1 MMTGKSHDTV
11 VAGQFGS
18 HAADYVASAV
28 HSQGPDLDQI
38 AALVAGL
45 VNGSGA
51 ARVLDLGCGGGHVSF
66 RVAKLAGEVVAYDL
80 SQDMLDEVARQ
91 AAARGLHN
99 IVTAQ
104 GSVAAL
110 DFADGAFDVVLSRYS
125 AHHWRDLDAALRE
138 ARRVLKP
145 GGIAVF
151 ADVVSP
157 GPALLDTHLQGIELL
172 RDPSHVR
179 DWSVAEWRRA
189 LAAAGFMPGA
199 VTERRLYLEFA
210 SWVKRIGTAESHIAA
225 IRSLQATLPEEVAA
239 HFAVEKDGSFTV
251 DTATI
256 EAG

>member
-45 VNGSGA
+45 VNGSGV

-99 IVTAQ
+99 IV
-104 GSVAAL
+104 
-110 DFADGAFDVVLSRYS
+110 
-125 AHHWRDLDAALRE
+125 
-138 ARRVLKP
+138 
-145 GGIAVF
+145 
-151 ADVVSP
+151 
-157 GPALLDTHLQGIELL
+157 
-172 RDPSHVR
+172 
-179 DWSVAEWRRA
+179 
-189 LAAAGFMPGA
+189 
-199 VTERRLYLEFA
+199 
-210 SWVKRIGTAESHIAA
+210 
-225 IRSLQATLPEEVAA
+225 
-239 HFAVEKDGSFTV
+239 
-251 DTATI
+251 
-256 EAG
+256 